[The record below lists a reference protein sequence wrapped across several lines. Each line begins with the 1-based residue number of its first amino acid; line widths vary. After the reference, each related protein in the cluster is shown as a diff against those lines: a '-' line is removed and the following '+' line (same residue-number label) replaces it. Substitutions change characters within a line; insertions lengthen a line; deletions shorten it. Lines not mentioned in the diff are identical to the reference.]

1 MTQRQILVIDDEATV
16 REVVSLCLTK
26 LGGWQV
32 LMAASG
38 YEGLTLA
45 QTAQPDAIVLDLRMP
60 GMDGITVLQRLREN
74 PDTETIPVVML
85 TANPNLPNARLFS
98 ELGVVAAIGKPFEPM
113 LLVRQI
119 ATALGWHIDQMG

>member
-1 MTQRQILVIDDEATV
+1 MISRQILVIDDEATV

-38 YEGLTLA
+38 SEGLALA
-45 QTAQPDAIVLDLRMP
+45 QMAQPDAIVLDMRMP
-60 GMDGITVLQRLREN
+60 GMDGMTVLQRLREN
-74 PDTETIPVVML
+74 PVTEAIPVVML
-85 TANPNLPNARLFS
+85 TANPNLPNSRSFS
-98 ELGVVAAIGKPFEPM
+98 DLGVVAAIGKPFEPV

-119 ATALGWHIDQMG
+119 ATALGWYSDPPG